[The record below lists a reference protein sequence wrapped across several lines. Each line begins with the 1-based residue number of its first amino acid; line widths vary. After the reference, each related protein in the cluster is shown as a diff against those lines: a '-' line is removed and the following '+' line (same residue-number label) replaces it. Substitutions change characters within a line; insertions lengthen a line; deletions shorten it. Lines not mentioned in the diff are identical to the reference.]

1 MTIEFVLA
9 EYRVK
14 EDGTWLTER
23 PSIIRTGG
31 TGACSVKVSNASSST
46 TAGRGTRDKDYS
58 ADSSTTVSFAVGET
72 GIKYIDFQIIQ
83 DTLDEPDEYIP
94 LSLSLVSGTETLG
107 AIKSSKVTIID
118 DEEPEPELFR
128 QVSGVSLRHV
138 NLAGYGLNY
147 RQPICINVNT
157 ALPNNQE
164 LPISS
169 NVADFLQ
176 EIPLPQN
183 ESIFPV
189 RNIRIAT
196 DWATPANIWHYLFIG
211 NSVENF
217 VCPSPTDPNNI
228 VVVPVLTLN
237 SRANYSFW
245 INEGQRVWV
254 ATHTPNTSMRLFV
267 NVENYS
273 TNWIVESGFN
283 VDSSDKSL
291 KLFPLTVTG

>member
-31 TGACSVKVSNASSST
+31 TGACSVKVSNSSSST
-46 TAGRGTRDKDYS
+46 TAGRGTRDKDYT
-58 ADSSTTVSFAVGET
+58 AASSTTVSFADGET

-83 DTLDEPDEYIP
+83 DNLDEPDESIP
-94 LSLSLVSGTETLG
+94 LSLSLASGTETLG
-107 AIKSSKVTIID
+107 AIKLSKVTIID
-118 DEEPEPELFR
+118 DEEPEPELFK

-147 RQPICINVNT
+147 RQPICIDVNT

-164 LPISS
+164 LPIGS

-196 DWATPANIWHYLFIG
+196 DWATPANILHYLFIG

-217 VCPSPTDPNNI
+217 VCPSPTNPNNI
-228 VVVPVLTLN
+228 VVVPVLIWN
-237 SRANYSFW
+237 SRANNSFS
-245 INEGQRVWV
+245 ITEGQKVWV
-254 ATHTPNTSMRLFV
+254 ATHTPNTPMRLFV

-273 TNWIVESGFN
+273 TNWVVESGFS
-283 VDSSDKSL
+283 VDSSDESL
-291 KLFPLTVTG
+291 KVFSLTVK

>member
-31 TGACSVKVSNASSST
+31 TGACSVKVSNSSSST
-46 TAGRGTRDKDYS
+46 TAGRGTRDKDYT
-58 ADSSTTVSFAVGET
+58 AASSTTVSFADGET

-83 DTLDEPDEYIP
+83 DNLDEPDESIS
-94 LSLSLVSGTETLG
+94 LSLSLASGTETLG
-107 AIKSSKVTIID
+107 AIKLSKVTIID
-118 DEEPEPELFR
+118 DEEPEPELFK

-147 RQPICINVNT
+147 RQPICIDVNT

-164 LPISS
+164 LPIGS

-176 EIPLPQN
+176 EIPLPEN
-183 ESIFPV
+183 PTNFPL
-189 RNIRIAT
+189 RQIRMNGNWGLNT
-196 DWATPANIWHYLFIG
+196 LFYLFIG
-211 NSVENF
+211 DSVENLA
-217 VCPSPTDPNNI
+217 CPSPTNPNNI
-228 VVVPVLTLN
+228 VVVPVFLWN
-237 SRANYSFW
+237 SRDNNSFLVRD
-245 INEGQRVWV
+245 GQKIWV
-254 ATHTPNTSMRLFV
+254 ATHTPNTPMRLFV

-273 TNWIVESGFN
+273 TNWVVESGFS
-283 VDSSDKSL
+283 VDSSDESI
-291 KLFPLTVTG
+291 KLFPLK